1 MIVAPERRSLAIAVG
16 IAMTGVLCGC
26 AAQTHERTAA
36 QRSVGST
43 FAAACSACHTLT
55 GHNTATAGG
64 DLAIADLSTRVIASF
79 IRVMPV
85 HLSTGEIDDVARY
98 VHDRAAARKRP

>member
-1 MIVAPERRSLAIAVG
+1 VRSIALALGFAVSV
-16 IAMTGVLCGC
+16 VLGGC
-26 AAQTHERTAA
+26 ASKSQQHTAA
-36 QRSVGST
+36 QHPASST

-55 GHNTATAGG
+55 GHDTATAGG

-85 HLSTGEIDDVARY
+85 HLSSAEIDDVARY
-98 VHDRAAARKRP
+98 VHDKAAARKRQ